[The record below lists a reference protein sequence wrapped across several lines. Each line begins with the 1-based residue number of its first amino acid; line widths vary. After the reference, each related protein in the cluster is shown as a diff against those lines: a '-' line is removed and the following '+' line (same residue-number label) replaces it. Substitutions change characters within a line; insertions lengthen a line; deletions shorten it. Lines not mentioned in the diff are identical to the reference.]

1 MFHKNF
7 KHNFLNVQIYI
18 NDKIMMPVTNS
29 LQGDSND
36 DLMMM

>member
-1 MFHKNF
+1 
-7 KHNFLNVQIYI
+7 
-18 NDKIMMPVTNS
+18 MMPVTNS